1 MNFIW
6 CYAPLIKIDMTTEEL
21 INELEKKYECY
32 ILVGQEKEFEETDLY
47 LHAYTMGIMSLLE
60 GAFEKYPPLKDIV
73 KGMVTDNGA

>member
-1 MNFIW
+1 
-6 CYAPLIKIDMTTEEL
+6 MTTEEL
-21 INELEKKYECY
+21 KNELEKKYECY

-47 LHAYTMGIMSLLE
+47 LNAYTMGIMSLLE